1 MRCASRGCLP
11 CSMTSGRRSWLRKR
25 APCRRVPQVRLHITH
40 WRSGE
45 DLSVS
50 SIIRSWSYPTPSP
63 RTPCAPSRS
72 EEKTGSTSAAHKLDQ
87 RSPPSSP
94 SSRAAADSACRSATT
109 WQRSCQDSLTTPS
122 TASINLPPPQRPPA
136 NRSHPTQPLDSVNH
150 AVARPLTFDTSM
162 KQRVTAQGTNQCTL
176 GLPDP
181 HDGLAADRQQRL
193 QLAPD
198 IRVGLH
204 QL

>member
-1 MRCASRGCLP
+1 MRCDSRGCLP

-25 APCRRVPQVRLHITH
+25 ATCRRVPQVRLHITH

-50 SIIRSWSYPTPSP
+50 SIIRSWSYPTTSP

-94 SSRAAADSACRSATT
+94 SSRAAADSGCRSATT

-122 TASINLPPPQRPPA
+122 TVSINLPPPQRPPA

-150 AVARPLTFDTSM
+150 AVARPLIN
-162 KQRVTAQGTNQCTL
+162 KQHAREPGDLKHALVRGSRPVRQGHKPQ
-176 GLPDP
+176 
-181 HDGLAADRQQRL
+181 
-193 QLAPD
+193 
-198 IRVGLH
+198 
-204 QL
+204 